1 MGLPVPISTLA
12 ISELAGPPFG
22 LPTAILPALP
32 PTGPPGPTGLLLDP
46 LVAIIPM
53 AIRILTLA
61 VVIVD
66 FIQVAKVV
74 HRYKVVVAVLANTTA
89 TWVEA
94 ANVYRV
100 VSAQTLQL
108 QLQLH
113 PRPFCE
119 CKHGQKDTIAVVI
132 FPQVVT

>member
-100 VSAQTLQL
+100 ASAQVGLLSARRRLLQRSCSYARNGR
-108 QLQLH
+108 H
-113 PRPFCE
+113 WAN
-119 CKHGQKDTIAVVI
+119 TVAV
-132 FPQVVT
+132 

>member
-22 LPTAILPALP
+22 LPTVILPALP

-46 LVAIIPM
+46 LVATIPM

-100 VSAQTLQL
+100 ASAQVGLLSARRRLLQRSCSYARNGR
-108 QLQLH
+108 H
-113 PRPFCE
+113 WAN
-119 CKHGQKDTIAVVI
+119 TVAV
-132 FPQVVT
+132 